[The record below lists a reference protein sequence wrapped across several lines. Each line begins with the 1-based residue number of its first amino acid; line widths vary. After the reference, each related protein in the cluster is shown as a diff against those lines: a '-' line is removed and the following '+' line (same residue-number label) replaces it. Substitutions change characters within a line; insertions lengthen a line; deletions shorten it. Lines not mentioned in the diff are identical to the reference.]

1 MELFYFVSG
10 ILAVALAYAV
20 VGVFKLNNKVNH
32 TERGIEDAHTR
43 IDSTTEELYRTL
55 DSRLD
60 KLEHRLTK

>member
-32 TERGIEDAHTR
+32 TERGIEDAHIR
-43 IDSTTEELYRTL
+43 IDSTTDELYRTL